1 MKEMKMK
8 SMSCCV
14 MTLAMVFAMFVLTS
28 CMTKKILTEQVVV
41 HDTLRECHT
50 DTMRLFTHHSHTDTV
65 RESRVQVVTLRQD
78 SARTDTVRVE
88 TMHEKWHIVYV
99 NDTVNTFRHLA
110 DSLQKMIEREEMKK
124 VTVTKR
130 RHIGTWCIITLLA
143 LAVVVVFFIIVLRK
157 SGFGVKGS

>member
-8 SMSCCV
+8 FVPCCV
-14 MTLAMVFAMFVLTS
+14 MKLVMFFVMFGQTS
-28 CMTKKILTEQVVV
+28 CMTRKTVTEQVVI

-50 DTMRLFTHHSHTDTV
+50 DTVRIVTLHSHVDTV

-78 SARTDTVRVE
+78 STQTDTVRVE

-124 VTVTKR
+124 VTVPKR
-130 RHIGTWCIITLLA
+130 HYIGTWCIITLLVLTA
-143 LAVVVVFFIIVLRK
+143 MVVFYIIVIRRNRA
-157 SGFGVKGS
+157 